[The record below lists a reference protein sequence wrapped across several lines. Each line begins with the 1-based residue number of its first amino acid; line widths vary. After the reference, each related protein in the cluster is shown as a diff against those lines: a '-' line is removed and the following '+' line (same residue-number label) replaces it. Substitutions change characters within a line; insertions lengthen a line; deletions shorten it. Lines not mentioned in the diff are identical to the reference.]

1 MSAYTY
7 DMPSVDQTNPPPEVL
22 LLLGTHCP
30 HCPAVVSSLAELV
43 KKGVISS
50 LEMVNLEAKPE
61 VAERLGVRTVPWMRI
76 GWYELEGLRSKAE
89 LEQWVQRVGHDAGVA
104 AYFSEILAVGK
115 VKLALRLLEQHAEAM
130 VAIFI
135 LLSNAEE
142 KINVRLGVGVI
153 IEEHAARASFKS
165 YIPVLGGLTR
175 HDDERVRSDACHYL
189 ALTGD
194 EASVQYIRPLLDDV
208 SEDVREVAK
217 ESMELL
223 SETG

>member
-7 DMPSVDQTNPPPEVL
+7 DMSSLKQTRSPPEVL

-50 LEMVNLEAKPE
+50 VEMVNLEAKPE
-61 VAERLGVRTVPWMRI
+61 VAERLGVRTVPWLRI

-89 LEQWVQRVGHDAGVA
+89 LEQWVARVGSDAGMA

-115 VKLALRLLEQHAEAM
+115 VKLALRLLEQHADAM
-130 VAIFI
+130 AAIFI
-135 LLSNAEE
+135 LLSDADE

-153 IEEHAARASFKS
+153 IEEHATRASFKP
-165 YIPVLGGLTR
+165 YIPVLGELTQ
-175 HDDERVRSDACHYL
+175 HEDERVRSDAGHYL

-194 EASVQYIRPLLDDV
+194 KGSVQYIRPLLDDA
-208 SEDVREVAK
+208 SDDVREVAR

-223 SETG
+223 NEAR